1 MREPKGDQTAWR
13 TRKIKDFN
21 ESSGSARKSCEENP
35 RNNKKIFKRDRNITS
50 SMASLKKCHT
60 QNAFT
65 IEMSIMFYDIAAK
78 GPRKTNQ
85 VKGKTRPAK
94 YFHLPDKS

>member
-1 MREPKGDQTAWR
+1 VTKRHGEQGKLR
-13 TRKIKDFN
+13 TLMNRQ
-21 ESSGSARKSCEENP
+21 GALENP
-35 RNNKKIFKRDRNITS
+35 VRKTTETTKKIFKRDRNITS

>member
-1 MREPKGDQTAWR
+1 
-13 TRKIKDFN
+13 
-21 ESSGSARKSCEENP
+21 
-35 RNNKKIFKRDRNITS
+35 
-50 SMASLKKCHT
+50 MASLKKCHT

-94 YFHLPDKS
+94 YFHLPDKSWHATAIKSDGFGLAQGPPEG

>member
-1 MREPKGDQTAWR
+1 VSRKVTKRHGEQGKLR
-13 TRKIKDFN
+13 TLMNRR
-21 ESSGSARKSCEENP
+21 GAVENP
-35 RNNKKIFKRDRNITS
+35 VRKPQKQQKIFKRDRNSTS
-50 SMASLKKCHT
+50 SMAGLKKCHT